1 MIEVTTTWNLKADI
15 NLEAYEE
22 FSKRA
27 ISLYLNAPGCVEF
40 RAHRNLLGSPTV
52 RASYVWQSLA
62 DWAKFFESA
71 DSQALWA
78 ELATFATNIETQLWG
93 PSPIIPEPQH
103 PR

>member
-15 NLEAYEE
+15 DLQAYEA

-52 RASYVWQSLA
+52 RTTCVWQSLA

-71 DSQALWA
+71 DSQALGT
-78 ELATFATNIETQLWG
+78 ELATFATNVETQLWG
-93 PSPIIPEPQH
+93 PSPIIPEPQ
-103 PR
+103 RSR